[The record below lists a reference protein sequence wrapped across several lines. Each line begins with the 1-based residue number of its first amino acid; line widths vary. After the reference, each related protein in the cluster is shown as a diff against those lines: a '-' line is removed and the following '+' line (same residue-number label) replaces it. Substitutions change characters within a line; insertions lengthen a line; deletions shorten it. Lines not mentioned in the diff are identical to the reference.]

1 MLGKPQLQMLS
12 LMRGRATCPRSPGAT
27 NAHSL
32 LIPGPH
38 SAASMVPSET
48 LHTHLPHT
56 GGEGFSL
63 WASQGLGSRLGEK
76 TGSSLV
82 PVKHSALSKGLS
94 ASPPEPQK
102 DSPWVLWGLICPL
115 SDHCLLSTDGWL
127 LSCWLRWGKGLLSR
141 ELSTPAVP
149 WLAWSWG
156 PQKAASGKQDF
167 SRTVG
172 RTDPRCL
179 QTHVCRCVQL
189 PMGIG
194 GRGGRC
200 ESLPHCGLP
209 QCVLTTCSASY
220 L

>member
-1 MLGKPQLQMLS
+1 MPQVS
-12 LMRGRATCPRSPGAT
+12 RGHS

-48 LHTHLPHT
+48 LHTHLPHLLASLSSGT
-56 GGEGFSL
+56 YREEGFSL

-76 TGSSLV
+76 AGSSLV

-141 ELSTPAVP
+141 ELSTPAVA

-156 PQKAASGKQDF
+156 PRESCFQEAGLF
-167 SRTVG
+167 TY
-172 RTDPRCL
+172 
-179 QTHVCRCVQL
+179 CREDRSQVFADTCVQMCAVTNGDL
-189 PMGIG
+189 WQ
-194 GRGGRC
+194 RWA
-200 ESLPHCGLP
+200 
-209 QCVLTTCSASY
+209 V
-220 L
+220 